1 MQLKSFWQ
9 RLMIKLTSLIFHQ
22 SVPTTV
28 TQCTL
33 PDARDIIDK
42 TILRTRKIR
51 KKRGAQKLEE
61 DKDRERRA
69 LKNSSPIC
77 LPSWSRKISEEEEQ
91 ESRSSI
97 GGRYQLIGQLPL

>member
-33 PDARDIIDK
+33 PDAKDIIDK
-42 TILRTRKIR
+42 TILRTRKIH
-51 KKRGAQKLEE
+51 KKKEE
-61 DKDRERRA
+61 LRNWKRIKIGREE
-69 LKNSSPIC
+69 P
-77 LPSWSRKISEEEEQ
+77 
-91 ESRSSI
+91 
-97 GGRYQLIGQLPL
+97 

>member
-33 PDARDIIDK
+33 PNA
-42 TILRTRKIR
+42 RKIR

-69 LKNSSPIC
+69 LMNSSANC

-97 GGRYQLIGQLPL
+97 GGRYQLIG